1 MNSPK
6 EFSADYLKYLSSLL
20 EKLSNEDIAKFIN
33 QILDVRENNRKIF
46 FIGNGG
52 SASTASHFVNDIS
65 LGSRQFENPFKAI
78 SLCDNQA
85 VITAIANDDGYENI
99 FVQQLQTQA
108 KTDDVLV
115 SISASGNS
123 PNIIKAVNWAKKN
136 KLSTVGLSAF
146 DGGELSKLVDLNSN

>member
-1 MNSPK
+1 MNAPK

-20 EKLSNEDIAKFIN
+20 EKLNNEDIARFIN

-99 FVQQLQTQA
+99 FLEQQKVYEVYTFQLLEKTFFHFLKTFLIVQWLQKHQYHQFVPRLPHQQPA
-108 KTDDVLV
+108 
-115 SISASGNS
+115 NS
-123 PNIIKAVNWAKKN
+123 MFHRIA
-136 KLSTVGLSAF
+136 
-146 DGGELSKLVDLNSN
+146 

>member
-20 EKLSNEDIAKFIN
+20 EKLSNEDIARFIN

-65 LGSRQFENPFKAI
+65 LGSRP
-78 SLCDNQA
+78 
-85 VITAIANDDGYENI
+85 
-99 FVQQLQTQA
+99 
-108 KTDDVLV
+108 V
-115 SISASGNS
+115 SYTHLTL
-123 PNIIKAVNWAKKN
+123 P
-136 KLSTVGLSAF
+136 TT
-146 DGGELSKLVDLNSN
+146 